1 MAKKNIN
8 RFSNNDY
15 DDEPYTGRGYQEELK
30 HRRKEKRMRNA
41 LRTLDV
47 NDLLYL
53 DEEF

>member
-1 MAKKNIN
+1 MAKKIN
-8 RFSNNDY
+8 TRFSNNDY
-15 DDEPYTGRGYQEELK
+15 DDESYSGRGYQEDLK
-30 HRRKEKRMRNA
+30 YRRKEKRMRNA